1 MGQRLL
7 DLMIARKPC
16 RTLIAEGLMI
26 VAYQNGV
33 VESKFSSPTNS
44 KGIRSKYKIDSIP
57 TVLLA
62 LTGPDGAA
70 WRILIGDRSGKLTL
84 LSLPHLLLVEEMQN
98 HSQPIS
104 CLSAQQRSG
113 GLVILSG
120 HEDGTV
126 MAYGQQL
133 PSGSVQLFQVENTVD
148 ALRCESELIHVHS
161 GWERKIVYW
170 DGTPKQNP
178 GQLQKR
184 LPIVA

>member
-1 MGQRLL
+1 
-7 DLMIARKPC
+7 
-16 RTLIAEGLMI
+16 
-26 VAYQNGV
+26 
-33 VESKFSSPTNS
+33 
-44 KGIRSKYKIDSIP
+44 
-57 TVLLA
+57 
-62 LTGPDGAA
+62 
-70 WRILIGDRSGKLTL
+70 
-84 LSLPHLLLVEEMQN
+84 MQN

-170 DGTPKQNP
+170 DGSPKQNP